1 MSQVAWIPDHR
12 TISNLRLYKWIQELG
27 FKDYDQ
33 FYAKS
38 IEKPEWYW
46 GEVEKELGFSW
57 KTPYKKVMDLSNGI
71 EFPDWYV
78 GGTCNI
84 VDSCIEKWIY
94 SDHHAIEYENELGQ
108 TKKISFP
115 QLYGWVSRV
124 AGGLLEQ
131 GIVRGD
137 RITIYM
143 PMIPE
148 TIVAILAAA
157 KIGAVVSP
165 VFSGFAE
172 DALKTRVNAA
182 GSKMIIT
189 AESYTRRGKKVD
201 MLKTVTNVLDE
212 MDTLEKVVVVGET
225 GMRGS
230 FVSWTQIEATDSVDT
245 SAEMKSDDPFMLIYT
260 SGTTGKP
267 KGTVHT
273 HTGFP
278 IKSAI
283 DARISMDVVKGDK
296 LLWITDMGWMMGPF
310 QLFASLMNGATIM
323 LYDGVPD
330 YPTANQIWKLVEKWK
345 VTQLGISPTLIRSLM
360 ARADDSIG
368 SHDLSSLKVFG
379 STGEPWNPDPWNW
392 LFERIGK
399 KKIPIINYSG
409 GTEISGG
416 ILGNV
421 LLKPIAPVT
430 FNSPMPGMDITVLN
444 SSGESVT
451 NEVGELC
458 IRAPWVGMTKG
469 FWNEKERY
477 LDTYWSTYKNT
488 WVHGDWVSTDGVFW
502 EIKGRSDDTLN
513 IAGKRVGPTEYESIL
528 IKHEDVIEAAAIGI
542 PDELKGESCVCFA
555 VLQTNVK
562 GSTELEN
569 ELMKLLGN
577 QLGKALKPSA
587 IYFVSDL
594 PKTRNQKIMR
604 RVIKSTFLNQ
614 DAGDL
619 SSLVNPEIVHEINQ
633 IKIK

>member
-1 MSQVAWIPDHR
+1 MSQVAWIPDNK
-12 TISNLRLYKWIQELG
+12 TISSIRLHKWIQELG
-27 FKDYDQ
+27 LKDYDQ

-38 IEKPEWYW
+38 IQEPDWYW
-46 GEVEKELGFSW
+46 REAEKELGFSW
-57 KTPYKKVMDLSNGI
+57 KTPYKTVLDISNGI
-71 EFPDWYV
+71 QFPDWYV
-78 GGTCNI
+78 GGTCNV
-84 VDSCIEKWIY
+84 VDSCLEKWIY
-94 SDHHAIEYENELGQ
+94 TNHNAIEYENEAGQ
-108 TKKISFP
+108 TRKYSFAG
-115 QLYGWVSRV
+115 LYNWVSRV
-124 AGGLLEQ
+124 ASGLMNQ
-131 GIVRGD
+131 GVMRGD

-157 KIGAVVSP
+157 KIGAIVSP
-165 VFSGFAE
+165 IFSGFAE
-172 DALKTRVNAA
+172 DAVKTRVNAA

-189 AESYTRRGKKVD
+189 ADSYTRRGKKVN
-201 MLKTVTNVLDE
+201 MLETIKNILPE
-212 MDTLEKVVVVGET
+212 LENLEKVIVVGE
-225 GMRGS
+225 GRHREP
-230 FVSWTQIEATDSVDT
+230 FISWSQVEEAEPLVV
-245 SAEMKSDDPFMLIYT
+245 SAEMKSDDPLMLIYT

-273 HTGFP
+273 HSGFP

-330 YPTANQIWKLVEKWK
+330 YPTADRIWQLVEKQK
-345 VTQLGISPTLIRSLM
+345 ITQLGVSPTFIRSLM
-360 ARADDSIG
+360 ARG
-368 SHDLSSLKVFG
+368 EERNNRYDLTSLKVFG
-379 STGEPWNPDPWNW
+379 STGEPWNPGPWQW
-392 LFERIGK
+392 LFKVIGNK
-399 KKIPIINYSG
+399 EIPIINYSG

-421 LLKPIAPVT
+421 LLKPIGPIS
-430 FNSPMPGMDITVLN
+430 FNTPMPGMDVRVLN
-444 SSGESVT
+444 SSGEAVI

-458 IRAPWVGMTKG
+458 IQFPWVGMTKG
-469 FWNEKERY
+469 FWNEPDRY
-477 LDTYWSTYKNT
+477 LNTYWNTYPDT

-528 IKHEDVIEAAAIGI
+528 VKHDHIIEAAAIGV

-555 VLQTNVK
+555 VLQSNVI
-562 GSTELEN
+562 GSSELVI
-569 ELMKLLGN
+569 ELMNLLSN
-577 QLGKALKPSA
+577 QLGKALKPKA

-604 RVIKSTFLNQ
+604 RVIKASFLHQ
-614 DAGDL
+614 HPGDL
-619 SSLVNPEIVHEINQ
+619 SSLVNPEIVEEIK
-633 IKIK
+633 KIIV